1 MSYARRRARIAGAL
15 YLLTVITSIPALA
28 LKAPLLADPSLLAGP
43 AGQARLHAAAGL
55 ELVLALACAG
65 TAVALFPI
73 VRRVEESAALGF
85 VCSRTIEATLIM
97 IGVIAMLSLGT
108 LARSGGVP
116 AGGSASTLAAIHD
129 WAFLIGPG
137 LLPAVNALLLGSLL
151 FRSRLVPKAIPLLGL
166 LGAPL
171 LLVSTFGTLIGVV
184 DQVSTLALLAALPV
198 AAWEISLGCWLL
210 IKGFRP
216 DALSRLASVPEAA
229 GPRSVTPAVI

>member
-1 MSYARRRARIAGAL
+1 MTPARNAARIAGAL

-28 LKAPLLADPSLLAGP
+28 LKAPLLTDPSLLASAG
-43 AGQARLHAAAGL
+43 GQARLHAAAGL
-55 ELVLALACAG
+55 ELVLAMACAG
-65 TAVALFPI
+65 TAVVLFPI

-85 VCSRTIEATLIM
+85 VCSRTIEAAIIV

-108 LARSGGVP
+108 LAGAGSTPGGEP
-116 AGGSASTLAAIHD
+116 LAALVAIHD

-151 FRSRLVPKAIPLLGL
+151 YRSGLVPKIIPSVGL
-166 LGAPL
+166 IGAPL
-171 LLVSTFGTLIGVV
+171 LLVSAFGSLIGLV
-184 DQVSTLALLAALPV
+184 DQVSTVALVAALPV

-216 DALSRLASVPEAA
+216 AALGLLLAADH
-229 GPRSVTPAVI
+229 RSSSSTRTVVA